1 MTIYRILNMGKTEML
16 TRLAGIY
23 GVLGVENSIYN
34 EEREL
39 DGCSP
44 LHIGLQSPKIVMMLA
59 M

>member
-1 MTIYRILNMGKTEML
+1 ML

-23 GVLGVENSIYN
+23 GVFGVENSICT

-39 DGCSP
+39 DGYCP
-44 LHIGLQSPKIVMMLA
+44 LYIGLQSPKIVMVLA